1 MYRKKPSV
9 ITGSNI
15 TPIKNTY
22 LMYFPL
28 FLAGDEPEPI
38 ELTHLNV
45 EAAMMCLAS
54 KVRLLCGKANSPTLS
69 ARTFRFKELD
79 SKMLMSTST
88 SSFSMSNSAANSGN
102 GNSTSSNNNKQNSS
116 DATVSVKI
124 QKVSQKI

>member
-1 MYRKKPSV
+1 
-9 ITGSNI
+9 
-15 TPIKNTY
+15 
-22 LMYFPL
+22 MYFSL

-79 SKMLMSTST
+79 SKMLMSTS
-88 SSFSMSNSAANSGN
+88 SSFSSNFANGN
-102 GNSTSSNNNKQNSS
+102 GNSSNNNKQNSS
-116 DATVSVKI
+116 DATVRTLK
-124 QKVSQKI
+124 KVQAKKS